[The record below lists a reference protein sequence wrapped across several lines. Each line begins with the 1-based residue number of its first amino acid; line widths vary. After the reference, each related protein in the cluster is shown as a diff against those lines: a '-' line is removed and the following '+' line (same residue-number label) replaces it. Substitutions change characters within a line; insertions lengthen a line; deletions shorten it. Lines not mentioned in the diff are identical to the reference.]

1 MHPII
6 LLVLDLAC
14 LLYNVSMLF
23 CNLSP
28 VEQFAVLPVF
38 PLVGLISVNNVFVL
52 IALIF
57 VFFIINLLIL
67 FKNFDFNK
75 LYGLYIIP
83 TRLQT
88 IFELVY
94 KGALGLTKDNINSDK
109 SQLFF
114 PLIFT
119 LFLFLL
125 SSNLFGL
132 VPYSYTITSHLI
144 VTFSLSLFLFVG
156 INIICLKTHK
166 EKIFRLFFPGS
177 TSVSLAFLLVPIEFI
192 SFNFKPVSLS
202 IRLFANM
209 MAGHTLLK
217 VIAGFSWTLV
227 GLGNFFSYILHLVP
241 VLILIP
247 LFLLEAAVAAIQSF
261 VFTVLVCI
269 YINDGLNLH

>member
-1 MHPII
+1 
-6 LLVLDLAC
+6 
-14 LLYNVSMLF
+14 MLF
-23 CNLSP
+23 CNISP
-28 VEQFAVLPVF
+28 VEQFMILPIF
-38 PLVGLISVNNVFVL
+38 PLFNLISVNNVFVL
-52 IALIF
+52 IFIII
-57 VFFIINLLIL
+57 VFFILNLLIL

-75 LYGLYIIP
+75 PYGLYIIP
-83 TRLQT
+83 TRFQT
-88 IFELVY
+88 ILEFVY
-94 KGALGLTKDNINSDK
+94 KGAIALTKDNINSDK
-109 SQLFF
+109 AQLFF

-125 SSNLFGL
+125 NSNMFGL

-144 VTFSLSLFLFVG
+144 VTFALSLFLFIG

-166 EKIFRLFFPGS
+166 EKIFKLFLPSG
-177 TSVSLAFLLVPIEFI
+177 TSVTLAFLLVPIEFI
-192 SFNFKPVSLS
+192 SFIFKPVSLS

-227 GLGNFFSYILHLVP
+227 GLGNFFLFILHLVP

-247 LFLLEAAVAAIQSF
+247 LFVLESAVAVIQSF
-261 VFTVLVCI
+261 VFTVLICI